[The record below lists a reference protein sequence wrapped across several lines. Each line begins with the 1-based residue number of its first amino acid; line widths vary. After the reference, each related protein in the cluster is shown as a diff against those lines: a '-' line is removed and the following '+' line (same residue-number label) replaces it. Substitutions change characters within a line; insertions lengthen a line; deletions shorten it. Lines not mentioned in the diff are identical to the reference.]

1 MSNCEEWAQPEEE
14 TELQLLVEWEEWVS
28 WASLIFQSEDLPV
41 SSKE

>member
-1 MSNCEEWAQPEEE
+1 MSNCEEWIQPEEE

-28 WASLIFQSEDLPV
+28 WASLILQSEDRPV

>member
-1 MSNCEEWAQPEEE
+1 MSNCEEWVQPEEE

-28 WASLIFQSEDLPV
+28 LILQSEDRPV

>member
-28 WASLIFQSEDLPV
+28 LIFQSEDLPV